1 MSNKLF
7 FFLWSL
13 FSLTVLSFAGAYL
26 FFTMDTWYINLLCP
40 FVAVGFG
47 FTLDSVIKDFKE

>member
-13 FSLTVLSFAGAYL
+13 FSLTVLSIAGAYL
-26 FFTMDTWYINLLCP
+26 FLSMDTWYINLLCP

-47 FTLDSVIKDFKE
+47 FTLHSVIKDFKE